1 MVIIHAK
8 VMEIS
13 SRMVKT
19 EQQGQIKHCDSII
32 DKPHQLTRGSA
43 KRKEVKRATER
54 MNELSNGYRF
64 RFEF

>member
-19 EQQGQIKHCDSII
+19 EQQGQIKHCNSIT
-32 DKPHQLTRGSA
+32 DKPHKLTGGCAEKRG
-43 KRKEVKRATER
+43 KESDREYA
-54 MNELSNGYRF
+54 
-64 RFEF
+64 